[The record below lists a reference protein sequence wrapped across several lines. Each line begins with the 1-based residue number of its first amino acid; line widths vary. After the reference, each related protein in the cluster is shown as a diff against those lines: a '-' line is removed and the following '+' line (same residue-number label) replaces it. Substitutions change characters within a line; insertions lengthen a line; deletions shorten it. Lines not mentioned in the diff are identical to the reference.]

1 MLVLYGVQ
9 LRMPSLRQAF
19 AVRVTNVGKE
29 PVVVSGIAVR
39 SHAGVEERFL
49 VPRNLPEYLEPN
61 ESIDERFDPT
71 SGLPFDAEALYAYDS
86 SGKAWKLPKN
96 RLKELLQYHA
106 QAAGWRTHAGVCSA
120 HTSP

>member
-1 MLVLYGVQ
+1 LRLTALYGVK

-19 AVRVTNVGKE
+19 AVRVTNVGE
-29 PVVVSGIAVR
+29 APVVVSGIAVR
-39 SHAGVEERFL
+39 SRAGVEERFL
-49 VPRNLPEYLEPN
+49 APRNLPKYLEPN
-61 ESIDERFDPT
+61 ESIDEPFDPT

-106 QAAGWRTHAGVCSA
+106 QTAG
-120 HTSP
+120 